1 MDSETNSEAGFAGR
15 IRVLHKSF
23 PATSILKNYSK
34 HILHKYSLAF
44 FL

>member
-1 MDSETNSEAGFAGR
+1 MDPEATSEAGFAGR
-15 IRVLHKSF
+15 TPVLHKSF
-23 PATSILKNYSK
+23 TATFILKNYSK